1 MSKIKSLLSMTALGS
16 FALGLLPAQ
25 SVAEEAA
32 AATQAANEAE
42 IVVTGRRPIAESD
55 AAAFA
60 AQRTANSIVSVLS
73 ADSAGDLPDQ
83 NVAFAIGR
91 LPGISLERDQG
102 QARYVNLRGMPRR
115 WSTISYDGLMVVS
128 AEGRE
133 SRFDNIPTA
142 IASQITVQK
151 AIVPSMPGDTVAGNV
166 DIRTRRAF
174 DYDGRHIAGKL
185 GLGYVTLGGGE
196 EIDTNIVAS
205 DVFLNG
211 KFGVVAQAS
220 YYRRN
225 MATENWETDPYLLA
239 RAAAPD
245 KRFAREFEYKN
256 YRLIRHN
263 ASASL
268 RMDYRFDANNEA
280 FASFIVNTF
289 VDDELRDNVIIRL
302 DQGTNA
308 AGVGYNSDAFFAAND
323 PKSGTV
329 FGARLNGRIDYRK
342 SKDMIGVGTVGG
354 EHAVAGA
361 DVSWRVNY
369 TEAWNGSDQPVG
381 VAFQSPSDFLQRPTA
396 VYDFRDSEGNIV
408 RLFRTLGA
416 TSARTQGERVFSA
429 EQFNTP
435 ATTAFRVDG
444 GELTKAWTAKVD
456 VDRDTQLFGVP
467 TRIEVGAM
475 YTDRAKKNAPTQF
488 NIAPSAVA
496 SIPTWSSLASED
508 SYKGRQPLG
517 FTFRYSQRDRANA
530 LIDSYFASG
539 LMTRDAAG
547 ALNNYWRVTET
558 LTAAYAMGTSTF
570 GWGNIVYGVRA
581 EQIENSGLAWSPSLL
596 RFVSTSS
603 DDTLFY
609 PSAHVNWD
617 LTDELKLRIGLTS
630 TASRPDYDEL
640 RPNFTFNDANQTV
653 SGGNPN
659 AKPEKQKGF
668 DAYLE
673 HYGANGGYLSAGLF
687 YKDIEDV
694 LFTQAGAFG
703 SAILNTGTTDR
714 SGYTLTT
721 TRNAGTGELKGV
733 EVFAS
738 QSLEEVAKAIG
749 APEWMEGFGVK
760 AAATWVESSVN
771 VPAVGTAPA
780 RKIKLP
786 GTSDSTYNVQATYEK
801 YGLTLRLA
809 YQYRT
814 SWLQDVGA
822 YQLVGGRLVPTDN
835 GDTFWDSDEEIDFSA
850 RYQVNKNLEWFFD
863 AANIGDQP
871 AIRYGD
877 QKQYPI
883 ERERF
888 GPRYISGIRFTF

>member
-1 MSKIKSLLSMTALGS
+1 MSTFKSLLSMTALGGV
-16 FALGLLPAQ
+16 ALGLFPAQ
-25 SVAEEAA
+25 AA
-32 AATQAANEAE
+32 AADATAAAEAATESE
-42 IVVTGRRPIAESD
+42 IVVTARRPLAESD
-55 AAAFA
+55 AAALSVQKKA
-60 AQRTANSIVSVLS
+60 TSIVSVLS

-83 NVAFAIGR
+83 NIAFAIGR

-115 WSTISYDGLMVVS
+115 WSTISFDGLQIVS
-128 AEGRE
+128 AEGRD
-133 SRFDNIPTA
+133 SRYDNIPTA

-174 DYDGRHIAGKL
+174 DYEGRHITGKL

-196 EIDTNIVAS
+196 EIDTNFVAS
-205 DVFLNG
+205 DIFMNG
-211 KFGVVAQAS
+211 KLGVVAQAS

-225 MATENWETDPYLLA
+225 MATENWETDPYLA
-239 RAAAPD
+239 QRAAAPD

-256 YRLIRHN
+256 YRLVRHN

-268 RMDYRFDANNEA
+268 RTDYKFDAENEV

-289 VDDELRDNVIIRL
+289 VDDELRDNFIIRL

-308 AGVGYNSDAFFAAND
+308 AGVGYNSDAFFTAND
-323 PKSGTV
+323 PKVGTV
-329 FGARLNGRIDYRK
+329 FGARLNGRVDYRK
-342 SKDMIGVGTVGG
+342 SKDMIGTGTIGG
-354 EHAVAGA
+354 DHVFAGN

-369 TEAWNGSDQPVG
+369 TEAFNGSDQPVG
-381 VAFQSPSDFLQRPTA
+381 MAYQSPSDFLQRPTA
-396 VYDFRDSEGNIV
+396 AYDFSNSEGNIV
-408 RLFRTLGA
+408 RLFRTLGT

-435 ATTAFRVDG
+435 ATSVFRVDG
-444 GELTKAWTAKVD
+444 GEFTQAWTGKVD
-456 VDRDTQLFGVP
+456 LDRETELFGLPTKVELGGMYTARSKKNDPVQFNLASSAISTVP
-467 TRIEVGAM
+467 T
-475 YTDRAKKNAPTQF
+475 Y
-488 NIAPSAVA
+488 
-496 SIPTWSSLASED
+496 SSLASED
-508 SYKGRQPLG
+508 AYKGKQPLG
-517 FTFRYSQRDRANA
+517 FAFRYTQRDKTNA
-530 LIDSYFASG
+530 LIDGYFASG
-539 LMTRDAAG
+539 LMQRDTAG
-547 ALNNYWRVTET
+547 ALSNFWRVTET
-558 LTAAYAMGTSTF
+558 LTAGYVMGTTTF
-570 GWGNIVYGVRA
+570 DWGSVVYGVRA
-581 EQIENSGLAWSPSLL
+581 EQIENSGKAFSSSLN
-596 RFVSTSS
+596 RFVTTSS

-609 PSAHVNWD
+609 PSVHLNYD
-617 LTDELKLRIGLTS
+617 FTDELKLRIGLTS

-640 RPNFTFNDANQTV
+640 RPNFTFNDSNQTV
-653 SGGNPN
+653 SGGNPD

-673 HYGANGGYLSAGLF
+673 HYGKSGGYLSAGFF

-694 LFTQAGAFG
+694 LFTQAGVFG
-703 SAILNTGTTDR
+703 SSILNTGTTDR

-721 TRNAGTGELKGV
+721 TRNAGTGDLKGF

-738 QSLEEVAKAIG
+738 QTFEEAAKAIG
-749 APEWMEGFGVK
+749 APEWMEGLGFK
-760 AAATWVESSVN
+760 AAFTWADSSVN

-780 RKIKLP
+780 RKITLP
-786 GTSDSTYNVQATYEK
+786 GTSKNTYNLQATYEK

-814 SWLQDVGA
+814 AWLQDVGA

-835 GDTFWDSDEEIDFSA
+835 GDIYWDSDEEIDFSA
-850 RYQVNKNLEWFFD
+850 RYQVNDNIEWFFD

-871 AIRYGD
+871 SIRYGD
-877 QKQYPI
+877 QKQNPI

-888 GPRYISGIRFTF
+888 GPRYVSGIRFNF